1 MGTHPIFESD
11 FDCLTEIYSAE
22 NMKVLKQSALGDSS
36 TLYIGEELVPEI
48 ENNELLVKIEYSALN
63 RADIMMREGRYPNQ
77 KLPRPIGLEGAG
89 RVTKIGKAT
98 KGFAIGDRVMC
109 LFPGGGHAEYKNI
122 NFKHVLRIPDNIK
135 MSTAGGIMEVWLAA
149 FQLLYKV

>member
-36 TLYIGEELVPEI
+36 TLYIGEEEVPEI

-89 RVTKIGKAT
+89 RVTKIVASLEEGSTVFVHAAASGVGT
-98 KGFAIGDRVMC
+98 SAIQ
-109 LFPGGGHAEYKNI
+109 L
-122 NFKHVLRIPDNIK
+122 IK
-135 MSTAGGIMEVWLAA
+135 SISN
-149 FQLLYKV
+149 